1 MNRLLTMAAAGA
13 GAYWA
18 YRELSGPGA
27 RFFRDKTV
35 LITGGSRG
43 LGLLL
48 ARQLANA
55 GARVAICARDTE
67 ELARAF
73 DDLSSRG
80 TQVVAAE
87 CDVTDRDSVREFVGV
102 ARGLLG
108 PIDMLINNAG
118 LISVGPIEDQLIGDY
133 ADAMRTHY
141 WGSLYAALEV
151 IPEMR
156 ARRSGRIVNITSI
169 GGKIAVPHMLP
180 YTASKFALVGLSEGL
195 RAELAQHNVKVT
207 TIVPGLMRTGSHLNA
222 EFKGRFEEEY
232 AWFALGDSLPGVSIN
247 ANWAAHKILRAAA
260 RGDAKL
266 VITLPAKLAVA
277 LHGLFPAFT
286 SDLLGWVNRN
296 LLPEPGGVGPWR
308 VRGRYSRGKLPGFVT
323 LLSDR
328 AAKANNEAATAEQP
342 AATLPVSR

>member
-1 MNRLLTMAAAGA
+1 MAAAGM

-27 RFFRDKTV
+27 KFFRNKTV

-43 LGLLL
+43 LGLIF

-55 GARVAICARDTE
+55 GARVAICARDVE
-67 ELARAF
+67 ELGRAF

-80 TQVVAAE
+80 TQIVAAE
-87 CDVTDRDSVREFVGV
+87 CDVTDRDSVREFVGI

-118 LISVGPIEDQLIGDY
+118 IISVGPIEDQLVGDY
-133 ADAMRTHY
+133 ARAMQTHY
-141 WGSLYAALEV
+141 WGSLFASLEV

-156 ARRSGRIVNITSI
+156 ARRSGRIVNIASI

-195 RAELAQHNVKVT
+195 RAELAQHDVKVT
-207 TIVPGLMRTGSHLNA
+207 TIIPGLMRTGSHLNA
-222 EFKGRFEEEY
+222 EFKGQFEEEY
-232 AWFALGDSLPGVSIN
+232 AWFALGDSIPGMSIN

-260 RGDAKL
+260 RGDAEL
-266 VITLPAKLAVA
+266 VITLPAKLAVVM
-277 LHGLFPAFT
+277 HGLFPALT
-286 SDLLGWVNRN
+286 SDLLGLVDRWI
-296 LLPEPGGVGPWR
+296 LPEPGGIGPWS
-308 VRGRYSRGKLPGFVT
+308 VEGRYSRGKLPGIVT
-323 LLSDR
+323 LLPDR
-328 AAKANNEAATAEQP
+328 AAKANNEKPTPQP
-342 AATLPVSR
+342 ATRAM